1 MTSIKPPSGVSSGP
15 PPAIEGG
22 GARGPGSATAAEA
35 FRATLEAPEPGALT
49 KSGSPTG
56 TLSASSASLVADL
69 RAGRTDVDT
78 VVRTLVERSL
88 AQADASG
95 LPPAR
100 RASLESML
108 REALVSDPTLQQLT
122 KDLERG
128 R

>member
-1 MTSIKPPSGVSSGP
+1 MTSIKPPSGVSSGI

-22 GARGPGSATAAEA
+22 GVRGSGSTTSAEA
-35 FRATLEAPEPGALT
+35 FRSTLEGSESVAPARAGLPAG
-49 KSGSPTG
+49 
-56 TLSASSASLVADL
+56 SASATRAALVADL
-69 RAGRTDVDT
+69 RAGRTDVET

-88 AQADASG
+88 AEADASG

-100 RASLESML
+100 RASLEVML
-108 REALVSDPTLQQLT
+108 RDALASDPTLQQLT

>member
-1 MTSIKPPSGVSSGP
+1 MTSIKPPSGVSSGA

-22 GARGPGSATAAEA
+22 GTRGPGSATAAEA
-35 FRATLEAPEPGALT
+35 FRTSLEAPEVGAAA
-49 KSGSPTG
+49 KSGAPTG
-56 TLSASSASLVADL
+56 SISATSASLVAEL
-69 RAGRTDVDT
+69 RAGRTDVDS
-78 VVRTLVERSL
+78 VVRALVERSL

-95 LPPAR
+95 LPSAR

-108 REALVSDPTLQQLT
+108 REALASDPTLQQLT

>member
-1 MTSIKPPSGVSSGP
+1 L
-15 PPAIEGG
+15 PA
-22 GARGPGSATAAEA
+22 GSASATRAA
-35 FRATLEAPEPGALT
+35 
-49 KSGSPTG
+49 
-56 TLSASSASLVADL
+56 LVADL
-69 RAGRTDVDT
+69 RAGRTDVET

-88 AQADASG
+88 AEADASG

-108 REALVSDPTLQQLT
+108 RDALASDPTLQQLT